1 MLGGEDKRKA
11 KKEKMDNLLKEYTE
25 KYRDMNAQEFYE
37 AIRLRLDYLD
47 FKSSMIDITANSY
60 LAKSSI
66 LLGTSIGL
74 SVMHIANNILS
85 HNDLNNTIAYA
96 ALNACTIGGMC
107 YYSRKLRNLSKE
119 NDSIYME
126 KTVIDKTY
134 DKKLINDMDKYELL
148 DEVSLEKI

>member
-1 MLGGEDKRKA
+1 MLGVEDKRKA

-47 FKSSMIDITANSY
+47 FKSSMIDITTNSY

-85 HNDLNNTIAYA
+85 DNDLNNTIAYA